1 MVKSGA
7 DTKNYVLELLK
18 LKLDQSA
25 EALVPWYFDNMP
37 DYYFKTHDKDEQITH
52 LHAILSGQVKT
63 EKQSVV
69 LKSPSGTRVTHITPG
84 GDMKRLVD
92 VVNNYADQSINSAR
106 IYSSNDHALRLDTFI
121 LGDRACCDGK
131 GCSYENA
138 LERILLSGLLPEGK
152 KDEFSAFLATT
163 TSDYVEKF
171 ESNRV
176 VRHFETC
183 CSIRNTEE
191 VFVKLENDVH
201 PGIDRVAVAMDN
213 PPKKGL
219 FLQAIKIFA
228 REKINVLRAYG
239 DEFEKEDKGRMV
251 VMSFYI
257 DQADVHLK
265 PDSRQWDRIRRQL
278 RMVKWFAFHGLE
290 KMAEEE
296 GWELNQVMLMQ
307 AACEF
312 CHQFLVRD
320 NIYAY
325 TSDRIVNSVLK
336 NRKMANKLLDY
347 FETRFDPGL
356 AKGRAKKLES
366 NELEIRNELG
376 NIPDDIVRSILE
388 CILKFFMH
396 TLRTNYYMPGR
407 LGLSFRMNPDILDP
421 MPEEERPF
429 GFYCFHGPYC
439 FGFQVR
445 YRDMARGGVR
455 IVPTKTQE
463 QFEIESNRLFDEVT
477 KLAKA
482 QQFKN
487 KDIPEGG
494 SKAVILLGPNGDRD
508 LALKSMVDSLLDLL
522 VTDEDGRL
530 PSNIV
535 DYLNR
540 EEIIYLGP
548 DENVTSSHINW
559 IVSRA
564 AKRGYKWPSAFMSSK
579 PGAGISHKE
588 FGVTSEGVIV
598 FAEVV
603 LKALGID
610 PVKQPFTV
618 KMTGGPAGDV
628 ASNAVKIMFR
638 EYGENARIL
647 CMSDGHGA
655 VYDPEGLD
663 HGELMRL
670 IDGGRKSAH
679 FDPAKLKGKKAFV
692 VSTDDQDGVKIRDDI
707 HNWVE
712 ADIFIPS
719 GGRPETINLKNW
731 QRFLKDD
738 GTPSA
743 RAMVEG
749 ANIFISP
756 DARAKLEEAGMLAV
770 PGHSANKTGVICSS
784 YEILAGL
791 CLSEA
796 EFLALK
802 KEYVE
807 QVLDILRARAR
818 SEAELLLREY
828 RLASGRKTITD
839 ISRDLSLSINSLA
852 DNIYKVL
859 DAKGNPVAESSELRN
874 LILEYCPRILA
885 ENYAERLTV
894 SVPLAH
900 QLSLLAAFISSK
912 IYYQEGL
919 GWVDELVNISGIT
932 DVIYAY
938 LEQERRVGRFK
949 SEVMESSITDK
960 DEIIDI
966 LEKRGRKHMT
976 MRKLGLS

>member
-1 MVKSGA
+1 MSQSGA
-7 DTKNYVLELLK
+7 AAKKDVLDSLKNMLN
-18 LKLDQSA
+18 QSA
-25 EALVPWYFDNMP
+25 ENLVPWFYENMP
-37 DYYFKTHDKDEQITH
+37 DYYFKTHDKDEQLTH

-69 LKSPSGTRVTHITPG
+69 MKSPCGTRVTHITPG
-84 GDMKRLVD
+84 GDMKRLVE

-106 IYSSNDHALRLDTFI
+106 IYSSNDQELRLDTFI
-121 LGDRACCDGK
+121 LGERACCDGK

-138 LERILLSGLLPEGK
+138 LERILDSGLLPEGK

-176 VRHFETC
+176 VRHFNTC
-183 CSIRNTEE
+183 CSIRDTED

-213 PPKKGL
+213 PPRKGL
-219 FLQAIKIFA
+219 FLQAVKLFA
-228 REKINVLRAYG
+228 RENINILRAYG
-239 DEFEKEDKGRMV
+239 DEFEKDDNGRMV

-257 DQADVHLK
+257 DQSDVHLQ
-265 PDSRQWDRIRRQL
+265 PDTEQWERIRRQL
-278 RMVKWFAFHGLE
+278 KMIKWFAFHGLE
-290 KMAEEE
+290 QMAEEE
-296 GWELNQVMLMQ
+296 GWEISKVKLMQ

-312 CHQFLVRD
+312 CHQFFVRD

-325 TSDRIVNSVLK
+325 TSDRIVNSVLR
-336 NRKMANKLLDY
+336 NRNLANKLVVY
-347 FETRFDPGL
+347 FETRFDPQITKNRDREL
-356 AKGRAKKLES
+356 KKSEDDIRS
-366 NELEIRNELG
+366 ELS
-376 NIPDDIVRSILE
+376 NIPDDVVRNIMQ
-388 CILKFFMH
+388 CILRFFRN
-396 TLRTNYYMPGR
+396 TLRTNYFMPNR
-407 LGLSFRMNPDILDP
+407 LGLSFRMDPDILDF
-421 MPEEERPF
+421 MPKEERPF

-439 FGFQVR
+439 FSFQVR

-494 SKAVILLGPNGDRD
+494 SKAVILLGPDGDRD
-508 LALKSMVDSLLDLL
+508 LALKSMVDSFLDLL
-522 VTDEDGRL
+522 ITDEKGRL

-535 DYLNR
+535 DYLDH

-548 DENVTSSHINW
+548 DENVTSAHINW

-564 AKRGYKWPSAFMSSK
+564 AERGYKWPSAFMSSK

-598 FAEVV
+598 FADVV
-603 LKALGID
+603 LNSLGID
-610 PVKQPFTV
+610 PRKQPFTV

-638 EYGENARIL
+638 EYGDNPRIL

-655 VYDPEGLD
+655 VYDPDGLD
-663 HGELMRL
+663 HDELMRL
-670 IDGGRKSAH
+670 IDGALKCSH
-679 FDPAKLKGKKAFV
+679 FDPGKLKGKKAFV
-692 VSTDDQDGVKIRDDI
+692 VSTEDQDGVKIRDDI

-719 GGRPETINLKNW
+719 GGRPDTINMKNW
-731 QRFLKDD
+731 QKFLKED
-738 GTPSA
+738 GSPTA

-749 ANIFISP
+749 ANIFISSE
-756 DARAKLEEAGMLAV
+756 ARAKLEKAGMVAV

-791 CLSEA
+791 CLSTE
-796 EFLALK
+796 EFLDIK
-802 KEYVE
+802 KDYVE
-807 QVLDILRARAR
+807 QVLNILRARAR
-818 SEAELLLREY
+818 SEAELLVREY
-828 RLASGRKTITD
+828 RLASGKKSITD
-839 ISRDLSLSINSLA
+839 LSYDVSLSINSLA
-852 DNIYKVL
+852 DAIYGVL
-859 DAKGNPVAESSELRN
+859 NGQSDQLKNEELRS
-874 LILEYCPRILA
+874 LILEYCPSVLA
-885 ENYAERLTV
+885 ERYADRLTA
-894 SVPLAH
+894 SVPVPH
-900 QLSLLAAFISSK
+900 QVALLAAYISSK

-919 GWVDELVNISGIT
+919 GWVDSLVDISGIN
-932 DVIYAY
+932 DVIHAY
-938 LEQERRVGRFK
+938 LEQERKVGRFK
-949 SEVMESSITDK
+949 AEMLESSIKDK

-976 MRKLGLS
+976 MQKLGLG